1 MALQKANDDLATV
14 QHQAGAAQQAA
25 EENEEDLNSEPY
37 VALSTKR
44 KSSKKSFAMMATL
57 SEAEERLEEERA
69 AQESA
74 VTEVEQMNAIMAD
87 VDSALQEAYEQNA
100 MLIDEVVESKTA
112 SSNTCDELL
121 QEKDVDIAELEESCR
136 LETANEGM
144 QPGEPL
150 GCLLQREEV
159 SVHGR
164 QACAID

>member
-14 QHQAGAAQQAA
+14 QHQVGAAQQAA

-37 VALSTKR
+37 VALSTER
-44 KSSKKSFAMMATL
+44 KASKKSFAMMATL

-87 VDSALQEAYEQNA
+87 VDSALQEAYQHNA

-121 QEKDVDIAELEESCR
+121 QEKDVDIAELEGSCR

-144 QPGEPL
+144 QP
-150 GCLLQREEV
+150 
-159 SVHGR
+159 
-164 QACAID
+164 